1 MLIVMLVS
9 LHHKTPRTDSP
20 EVTVPDSALHP
31 SLDPQVAELL
41 DATARSGAPPLT
53 ACTPE
58 QARERVRAGDAL
70 CAPGPAVGDVGEV
83 EIPVGQAGLT
93 GLTGRLYRPHGA
105 VLGTVVYLHGGG
117 WVTGDL
123 EYSDALCRHL
133 AADAGCAVL
142 SVDYR
147 LAPEHPY
154 PAPLNDAYGALQ
166 WAADHLAGGL
176 PLVVGGDSAGG
187 ALAAGAALRARDE
200 NGPRLA
206 AQLLVYPVLDA
217 DLTRPSYA
225 ENGQGLILG
234 PDEMAWF
241 WDHYL
246 PDPQGRQTAP
256 AAPLRAMD
264 LAGLPPTV
272 LVVADLDPL
281 RDEGLAYARRLADAG
296 VPITL
301 RHVPGL
307 VHGFLRF
314 TARVEVAAA
323 LAPAIAADLRG
334 TLTASPAVDTRRN
347 HAHDSSY

>member
-20 EVTVPDSALHP
+20 EVTVPGSPVHA

-41 DATARSGAPPLT
+41 DAAVRSGAPPLA

-58 QARERVRAGDAL
+58 QARERVRAGDVL
-70 CAPGPAVGDVGEV
+70 CAPGPAVADVAEV
-83 EIPVGQAGLT
+83 EIPVGPAH
-93 GLTGRLYRPHGA
+93 LTGRLYRPSGA
-105 VLGTVVYLHGGG
+105 ALGTVVYLHGGG

-133 AADAGCAVL
+133 AAGAGCSVL

-154 PAPLNDAYGALQ
+154 PAPLDDAYGALQ
-166 WAADHLAGGL
+166 WAADDLARDL

-217 DLTRPSYA
+217 DLTRRSYA

-241 WDHYL
+241 WAHYL
-246 PDPQGRQTAP
+246 PDPQARRAAP
-256 AAPLRAMD
+256 AAPLRATD
-264 LAGLPPTV
+264 LTGLPPTV

-281 RDEGLAYARRLADAG
+281 RDEGLAYARGLADAG
-296 VPITL
+296 VPVTL

-314 TARVEVAAA
+314 TARVDAAAA
-323 LAPAIAADLRG
+323 LAPAIAGDLRA
-334 TLTASPAVDTRRN
+334 TLTASASVDTRQN
-347 HAHDSSY
+347 HAHDSSS